1 MALEWTLGFVAVL
14 AEDAN
19 SEKIPCLLE
28 AVKKVRWA
36 SRKWVHCFHLKDIKG
51 CVQCVKGV
59 FEKCVIEKDIESFR
73 KALLRKS
80 CWIFEQTCFKER
92 DEKIE
97 ELQAALQEAKQKL
110 ESLNT
115 QQKDSGQGLRRSK
128 RVATSGV
135 LQQELADTKARLE
148 QCQMELNTTTAGKAV
163 VLCWFCTMPEQSLE
177 KVRDFFTSCR
187 YPETTVLSC
196 RW

>member
-80 CWIFEQTCFKER
+80 C
-92 DEKIE
+92 
-97 ELQAALQEAKQKL
+97 
-110 ESLNT
+110 
-115 QQKDSGQGLRRSK
+115 
-128 RVATSGV
+128 
-135 LQQELADTKARLE
+135 
-148 QCQMELNTTTAGKAV
+148 
-163 VLCWFCTMPEQSLE
+163 
-177 KVRDFFTSCR
+177 
-187 YPETTVLSC
+187 
-196 RW
+196 